1 MGNDNSLTLGG
12 CKEKLEN
19 EISIAQFLKEIKKA
33 GLSRKPIKKDSMLFK
48 TIAILIKGRPSAPQ
62 C

>member
-19 EISIAQFLKEIKKA
+19 EISIAQLLKEIKKA
-33 GLSRKPIKKDSMLFK
+33 GLSRKPIKKN
-48 TIAILIKGRPSAPQ
+48 
-62 C
+62 